1 MGIIRK
7 KLWKNITMA
16 DEDRALLALKKYRA
30 DENMYVMFIMASS
43 SLIIA

>member
-16 DEDRALLALKKYRA
+16 DEDRALIALRKYRT
-30 DENMYVMFIMASS
+30 DDPQRFRYREEGRLRSK
-43 SLIIA
+43 